1 MLKNPILVA
10 LDVDQPEK
18 ALEIAQELKGIVGGF
33 KVGPRLVMKVGSSLV
48 EKLSQLA
55 PVFVD
60 MKHFDIPSTMTS
72 AIKTS
77 FDSGA
82 SLVTVHGMS
91 GHEALSACAK
101 LEAELNPIRPFKI
114 LSVSVLTSWNE
125 NSFPENFKSQNISK
139 HVQEL
144 VSLTKKSGLTGI
156 VCSGHELDLFLND
169 NLFKVVPGI
178 RMSQDSIDDQKR
190 ILGPKEAI
198 AKKASAL
205 VVGRPIIEAKD
216 LKKVALD
223 FVEATLI

>member
-33 KVGPRLVMKVGSSLV
+33 KVGPRLVMKQGSQLV
-48 EKLSQLA
+48 QKLSGLG

-72 AIKTS
+72 AIQTS

-91 GHEALSACAK
+91 GLEALTACAQ
-101 LEAELNPIRPFKI
+101 LENRLNQIRPFKI

-125 NSFPENFKSQNISK
+125 KSFPESFKSQSISQ
-139 HVQEL
+139 HVLDL
-144 VSLTKKSGLTGI
+144 VSLTKKSGLSGI

-169 NLFKVVPGI
+169 ALFKVVPGI
-178 RMSQDSIDDQKR
+178 RMSQDSTDDQKR
-190 ILGPKEAI
+190 ILGPQDAI

-205 VVGRPIIEAKD
+205 VVGRPIVEAKD
-216 LKKVALD
+216 LKKAALG
-223 FVEATLI
+223 FVEATS

>member
-1 MLKNPILVA
+1 VLKNPILVA

-72 AIKTS
+72 AIRAS

-91 GHEALSACAK
+91 GYEALAACAK
-101 LEAELNPIRPFKI
+101 LEAELNLIRPFKI

-125 NSFPENFKSQNISK
+125 KSFPENFKSQSISQ
-139 HVQEL
+139 HVLNL
-144 VSLTKKSGLTGI
+144 VNLTKKSGLSGV
-156 VCSGHELDLFLND
+156 VCSGHELDLFLSEK
-169 NLFKVVPGI
+169 LFKVVPGI
-178 RMSQDSIDDQKR
+178 RMSQDSTDDQKR

-205 VVGRPIIEAKD
+205 VVGRPIIEAQD
-216 LKKVALD
+216 LKKAALE
-223 FVEATLI
+223 FVKAATS

>member
-1 MLKNPILVA
+1 VLKNPILVA

-33 KVGPRLVMKVGSSLV
+33 KVGPRLVMKQGSQLV
-48 EKLSQLA
+48 QKLSGLG

-72 AIKTS
+72 AIQTS

-91 GHEALSACAK
+91 GLEALTACAQ
-101 LEAELNPIRPFKI
+101 LENRLNQIRPFKI

-125 NSFPENFKSQNISK
+125 KSFPESFKSQSISQ
-139 HVQEL
+139 HVLDL
-144 VSLTKKSGLTGI
+144 VSLTKKSGLSGI

-169 NLFKVVPGI
+169 ALFKVVPGI
-178 RMSQDSIDDQKR
+178 RMSQDSTDDQKR
-190 ILGPKEAI
+190 ILGPQDAI

-205 VVGRPIIEAKD
+205 VVGRPIVEAKD
-216 LKKVALD
+216 LKKAALG
-223 FVEATLI
+223 FVEATS

>member
-72 AIKTS
+72 AIRAS

-91 GHEALSACAK
+91 GLEALSACAK
-101 LEAELNPIRPFKI
+101 LEAELNLIRPFRI

-125 NSFPENFKSQNISK
+125 NSFPENFKSQSISQ
-139 HVQEL
+139 HVLNL
-144 VSLTKKSGLTGI
+144 VNLTKKSGLSGV
-156 VCSGHELDLFLND
+156 VCSGHELDLFLNEK
-169 NLFKVVPGI
+169 LFKVVPGI
-178 RMSQDSIDDQKR
+178 RMSQDSADDQKR

-205 VVGRPIIEAKD
+205 VVGRPIIEAHD
-216 LKKVALD
+216 LKKAALE
-223 FVEATLI
+223 FVEAAT

>member
-1 MLKNPILVA
+1 MA
-10 LDVDQPEK
+10 LDVDQPER
-18 ALEIAQELKGIVGGF
+18 AMEVAQELEEIVGGF
-33 KVGPRLVMKVGSSLV
+33 KVGPRLVMKVGASLV

-72 AIKTS
+72 AIRTS

-101 LEAELNPIRPFKI
+101 LEGELNQIRPFKI
-114 LSVSVLTSWNE
+114 LSVSVLTSWNDK
-125 NSFPENFKSQNISK
+125 SFPENFKPHSISQ
-139 HVQEL
+139 HVQDL
-144 VSLTKKSGLTGI
+144 VSLTKKSGLSGI

-169 NLFKVVPGI
+169 DLFKVVPGI
-178 RMSQDSIDDQKR
+178 RMAQGSADDQKR

-205 VVGRPIIEAKD
+205 VVGRPIIESPD
-216 LKKVALD
+216 LKKAAREFVAAALP
-223 FVEATLI
+223 FNF

>member
-33 KVGPRLVMKVGSSLV
+33 KVGPRLVMKQGSQLV
-48 EKLSQLA
+48 QKLSGLG

-72 AIKTS
+72 AIQTS

-101 LEAELNPIRPFKI
+101 LENQLNQIRPFKI

-125 NSFPENFKSQNISK
+125 KSFPENFKSQSISQ
-139 HVQEL
+139 HVLNL
-144 VSLTKKSGLTGI
+144 VNLTKKSGLSGV
-156 VCSGHELDLFLND
+156 VCSGHELDLLTNEK
-169 NLFKVVPGI
+169 LFKVVPGI
-178 RMSQDSIDDQKR
+178 RMSQDSADDQKR

-205 VVGRPIIEAKD
+205 VVGRPIIEAQD
-216 LKKVALD
+216 LKKAALE
-223 FVEATLI
+223 FVKAATS

>member
-10 LDVDQPEK
+10 LDVDQPER
-18 ALEIAQELKGIVGGF
+18 AFEIAQELKGIVGGF
-33 KVGPRLVMKVGSSLV
+33 KVGPRLVMKVGSSLI
-48 EKLSQLA
+48 EKLSQMA

-91 GHEALSACAK
+91 GQEALSACAK
-101 LEAELNPIRPFKI
+101 LEAELNLIRPFKI

-125 NSFPENFKSQNISK
+125 NSFPVNFRSQNISQ

-178 RMSQDSIDDQKR
+178 RMNQDSVDDQKR

-198 AKKASAL
+198 VKKASAL
-205 VVGRPIIEAKD
+205 VVGRPIIDSKN
-216 LKKVALD
+216 LKKSALE
-223 FVEATLI
+223 FVEAAT